1 MWIYLTRVSSCWV
14 CFQQGRLECVLECY
28 VDWCGLKV
36 GTGLGPTLEF
46 YALVSRE
53 MQNVELE
60 LWRGEPVKRNEVR
73 DDGHAYMFNA
83 VGLFPAPLARNA
95 KMSHV
100 NKIKSKFRF
109 LGKFM
114 AKALMDS
121 RMVSTYLATDLIL
134 FTLLDICWNKWLC
147 WWGFARKAA
156 DLGRE
161 YLQCMIFQG
170 IV

>member
-1 MWIYLTRVSSCWV
+1 MPY
-14 CFQQGRLECVLECY
+14 GRIFRDTDIRYFDSRYTCDVQ
-28 VDWCGLKV
+28 V

-53 MQNVELE
+53 MQNIDLE

-73 DDGHAYMFNA
+73 DDGHTYVFNA
-83 VGLFPAPLARNA
+83 AGLFPAPLARNA

-121 RMVSTYLATDLIL
+121 RMVS
-134 FTLLDICWNKWLC
+134 ICLP
-147 WWGFARKAA
+147 
-156 DLGRE
+156 
-161 YLQCMIFQG
+161 
-170 IV
+170 VS

>member
-1 MWIYLTRVSSCWV
+1 V
-14 CFQQGRLECVLECY
+14 CNAQ
-28 VDWCGLKV
+28 V

-53 MQNVELE
+53 MQNMELE
-60 LWRGEPVKRNEVR
+60 LWRGEPVKRNELR
-73 DDGHAYMFNA
+73 DDGRTYVYSAT
-83 VGLFPAPLARNA
+83 GLFPAPLARNA

-121 RMVSTYLATDLIL
+121 RMVSVAWYLIILWATTVKRAKSHSIL
-134 FTLLDICWNKWLC
+134 PLFLNS
-147 WWGFARKAA
+147 
-156 DLGRE
+156 
-161 YLQCMIFQG
+161 
-170 IV
+170 

>member
-1 MWIYLTRVSSCWV
+1 MVLVLKLYLQFFNTVTV
-14 CFQQGRLECVLECY
+14 GDAQ
-28 VDWCGLKV
+28 V

-53 MQNVELE
+53 MQNVDLE
-60 LWRGEPVKRNEVR
+60 LWRGEPVKRNELR
-73 DDGHAYMFNA
+73 DDGHTYVFSAT
-83 VGLFPAPLARNA
+83 GLFPAPLARNA

-121 RMVSTYLATDLIL
+121 RMVSHLCLL
-134 FTLLDICWNKWLC
+134 FI
-147 WWGFARKAA
+147 R
-156 DLGRE
+156 
-161 YLQCMIFQG
+161 Y
-170 IV
+170 